1 VLEFT
6 KKINKTCS
14 DKNVYQEEKRKLTEE
29 EQELVYFWDDF
40 AEEYEEIQQ
49 ESPFPIAQELG
60 KFLVQEKILPC
71 QTLLDI
77 AGGSGRYLAV
87 FQEQVKKYTL
97 ADISPK
103 MLELARKKQ
112 KSEHVDFLRISQEAL
127 LKSKQKFQVVFSAMN
142 PALDRPE
149 KIKDLCQLSQK
160 WCLILRLVKDEDSLF
175 SPYDQEVN
183 PELKWMADYKN
194 FLQKEKQEFF
204 VQQFTFEKTEMISK
218 DFYRAY
224 FEEECSKR
232 DLEHRINVHFEG
244 QEVCKNYH
252 KVVYELISI
261 PCDK

>member
-1 VLEFT
+1 M
-6 KKINKTCS
+6 
-14 DKNVYQEEKRKLTEE
+14 TEE
-29 EQELVYFWDDF
+29 EQNLVYFWDGF

-71 QTLLDI
+71 PTLLDI
-77 AGGSGRYLAV
+77 AGGSGRYLSV
-87 FQEQVKKYTL
+87 FQDHVKRYTL

-103 MLELARKKQ
+103 MLELAREKR

-127 LKSKQKFQVVFSAMN
+127 IQTNKKFQVVFSAMN
-142 PALDRPE
+142 PALNRPE
-149 KIKDLCQLSQK
+149 KIKELWQLSQK
-160 WCLILRLVKDEDSLF
+160 WCLIFRLVKDEDSLF
-175 SPYDQEVN
+175 SPYNQEVN

-218 DFYRAY
+218 GFFLAY
-224 FEEECSKR
+224 FEDECSKR
-232 DLEHRINVHFEG
+232 ELERRINEHFG
-244 QEVCKNYH
+244 VQELCKNYH
-252 KVVYELISI
+252 KVVYELIYI

>member
-1 VLEFT
+1 M
-6 KKINKTCS
+6 
-14 DKNVYQEEKRKLTEE
+14 TEE
-29 EQELVYFWDDF
+29 EQELVYFWDGF

-77 AGGSGRYLAV
+77 AGGSGRYLSV
-87 FQEQVKKYTL
+87 FQDQVKKYTL

-103 MLELARKKQ
+103 MLELAREKR
-112 KSEHVDFLRISQEAL
+112 KSGHVDFLRISQEAMI
-127 LKSKQKFQVVFSAMN
+127 KTNKKFQVVFSAMN
-142 PALDRPE
+142 HALNRPE
-149 KIKDLCQLSQK
+149 KIKELWQLSQK
-160 WCLILRLVKDEDSLF
+160 WCLIFRLVKDEDSLF
-175 SPYDQEVN
+175 SPYNQEVN

-218 DFYRAY
+218 AFFHAY
-224 FEEECSKR
+224 FEDECSKR
-232 DLEHRINVHFEG
+232 ELERRINEHFG
-244 QEVCKNYH
+244 VQELCKNYH
-252 KVVYELISI
+252 KVVYELIYI